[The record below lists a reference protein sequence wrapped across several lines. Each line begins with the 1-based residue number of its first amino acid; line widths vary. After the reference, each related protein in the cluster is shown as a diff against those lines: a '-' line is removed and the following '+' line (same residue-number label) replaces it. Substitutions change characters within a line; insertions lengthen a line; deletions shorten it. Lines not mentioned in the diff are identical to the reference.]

1 MILAIIG
8 GSNILLMPANGGRL
22 TVAEFA
28 ENFNQMAQVTDSP
41 LRLHS
46 NGAWVRDSL
55 RGYAATLENAFPSRL
70 KYETD
75 ANGYLTAVRFRCSYT
90 AQGGGDPVSYTHLRN
105 SATENREY
113 MAAVMPG
120 NVRKNAT
127 RMGEYP
133 LATPLVTAM

>member
-1 MILAIIG
+1 
-8 GSNILLMPANGGRL
+8 MPANSGRL
-22 TVAEFA
+22 TVEEFA
-28 ENFNQMAQVTDSP
+28 ENFNQMAQATDSP

-90 AQGGGDPVSYTHLRN
+90 AQGGGDPSFAPT
-105 SATENREY
+105 SS
-113 MAAVMPG
+113 MP
-120 NVRKNAT
+120 AL
-127 RMGEYP
+127 P
-133 LATPLVTAM
+133 LSSRCYCHAGQPGRLCPGYGGPGQ